1 MTKPQRKLFHQ
12 TMPGNYMPAGRDGC
26 FVMLAFIAVAMLI
39 VFIGELLSR
48 WLQSPWPSV
57 ASWVLFVLV
66 IIRFV
71 LFAKRHS

>member
-1 MTKPQRKLFHQ
+1 
-12 TMPGNYMPAGRDGC
+12 MPGNYMPAGQEGC
-26 FVMLAFIAVAMLI
+26 IVMLAFIAVALFI
-39 VFIGELLSR
+39 VFIGDLLSR

-57 ASWVLFVLV
+57 ASWGLFVMI